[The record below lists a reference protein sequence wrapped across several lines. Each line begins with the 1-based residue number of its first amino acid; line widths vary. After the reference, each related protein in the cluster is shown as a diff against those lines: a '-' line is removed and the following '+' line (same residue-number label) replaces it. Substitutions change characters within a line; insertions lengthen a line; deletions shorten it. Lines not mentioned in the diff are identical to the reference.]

1 MKTIISFFVV
11 LVLLFS
17 ITTGASSSCG
27 ATFET
32 EFRSLSGGL
41 HNDRVI
47 GHLVMHFLGLKP
59 KTALTALN
67 PSERSEFES
76 MQSKVNNL
84 IAKYG
89 VSSRK
94 ALGVVPGNSDAPSRL
109 SKKGFTDS
117 QIGKM
122 IELGI
127 LAENRHKSYLTEGLG
142 ASRETISIY
151 EKKQLLREA
160 GFTEQEIRRI
170 PARVMRKGFIEE
182 YGIIGFLAILFTLA
196 VGGQYSSLVN

>member
-11 LVLLFS
+11 LVLFFS

-32 EFRSLSGGL
+32 EFRSLNGGFK
-41 HNDRVI
+41 NNVI

-59 KTALTALN
+59 KTALTELN
-67 PSERSEFES
+67 PSERSEFETMKS
-76 MQSKVNNL
+76 QVNTL

-89 VSSRK
+89 VSSRQ
-94 ALGVVPGNSDAPSRL
+94 ALAVVPGNSEAPSRL

-122 IELGI
+122 IELGM
-127 LAENRHKSYLTEGLG
+127 LAENRHKDYLTDGIG
-142 ASRETISIY
+142 ASRETIPIY

-160 GFTEQEIRRI
+160 GFTEKEIRRI
-170 PARVMRKGFIEE
+170 PASLMRKGFIEE
-182 YGIIGFLAILFTLA
+182 YGTIGMIMILFTLA
-196 VGGQYSSLVN
+196 VGHIAL